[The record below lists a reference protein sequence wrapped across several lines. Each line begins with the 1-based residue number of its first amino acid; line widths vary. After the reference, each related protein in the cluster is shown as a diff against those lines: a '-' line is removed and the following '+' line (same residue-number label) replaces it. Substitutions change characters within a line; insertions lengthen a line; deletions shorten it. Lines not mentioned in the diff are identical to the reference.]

1 MGMIKSNA
9 QELKTKI
16 ENRHTFEPIN
26 LKCNG
31 GFPYNA
37 GLLNFVDSGDNVNG
51 IWLFS
56 NGQVGGQFEA
66 SEEFVLNTIGINYRE
81 IKEYFEG

>member
-1 MGMIKSNA
+1 MGMIKENA
-9 QELKTKI
+9 MELKAKI

-31 GFPYNA
+31 GTFY
-37 GLLNFVDSGDNVNG
+37 GRGCLNYVDSGDNVNG
-51 IWLFS
+51 IWWFS
-56 NGQVGGQFEA
+56 NGSVGGSFEA
-66 SEEFVLNTIGINYRE
+66 SEEFVLTTIGINYQE